1 MSVFP
6 DRGESSRVVVEQ
18 FQQSVD
24 SSATHGSESKRWK
37 HGLLAIVGQTDHEQD
52 SDVPNPGLH
61 PLHHGHSEFRCF
73 RESYWT
79 VEISRAEAHWDVTG
93 FRGSYFFEINN
104 E

>member
-37 HGLLAIVGQTDHEQD
+37 HGLLAIVGQTDHE
-52 SDVPNPGLH
+52 
-61 PLHHGHSEFRCF
+61 
-73 RESYWT
+73 
-79 VEISRAEAHWDVTG
+79 
-93 FRGSYFFEINN
+93 
-104 E
+104 